1 MPSEKEGRR
10 WPYSQRNALR
20 DLSFELG
27 APKETK
33 ATRAETRAAIDAAL
47 TADLSRSD
55 REIAKAVGCDHKT
68 VAARR
73 GEIENPQ
80 VGKLDGANSRPTSQV
95 GKFDDGNSSREES
108 NSSPLPVEAQ
118 AASEKSTSAKRD
130 DWQFDW
136 KDKEAVVFQQQSA
149 TAIYFNLD
157 GDLVIR
163 QRNWP
168 DDDSYVVITPQCQ
181 REFLDRL
188 CDAVGVSSFGGKTD
202 STR

>member
-73 GEIENPQ
+73 GEIENP
-80 VGKLDGANSRPTSQV
+80 QV